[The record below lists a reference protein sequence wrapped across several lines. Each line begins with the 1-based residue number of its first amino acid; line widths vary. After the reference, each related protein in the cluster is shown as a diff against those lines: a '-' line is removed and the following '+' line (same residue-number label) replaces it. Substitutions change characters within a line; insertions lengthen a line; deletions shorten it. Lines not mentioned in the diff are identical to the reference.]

1 MSKLTRDIFN
11 IIYDREAEEM
21 DGIPSEDLLDI
32 AKEKRLGIDAK
43 IKVLTEL
50 VERLYKKEQPL
61 DCKCPNKKKCAKD
74 IEYHV
79 YNNPSIVP
87 LK

>member
-32 AKEKRLGIDAK
+32 AQEKRLGIDAK
-43 IKVLTEL
+43 LKVLTEL
-50 VERLYKKEQPL
+50 VNRLYESKK
-61 DCKCPNKKKCAKD
+61 
-74 IEYHV
+74 
-79 YNNPSIVP
+79 
-87 LK
+87 